1 MPSYQVLLA
10 GLLGVLA
17 LQAASP
23 AQDQV
28 RTWGYFAY
36 DTEFFTTRLRKISI
50 SKGNNGWILGLTRD
64 GRIVSCGG
72 ESPPP
77 LPPSGLRYV
86 DVFASDRPFGLLSDG
101 TLIQF
106 QPYSIGSTTPTSAPV
121 LPPGMQ
127 WLQLTSTF
135 HRTFAIRSD
144 RTLHSW
150 GTNFAGVELVPQ
162 LPPGLHF
169 TSLAAGPYWMAALIS
184 DGTIVTWG
192 LPSSVSSVPP
202 LPPGVTYTALE
213 SGRNH
218 LAALRSDGQIIAWG
232 DNSWG
237 QLNIPAL
244 PQGMSYLEVSS
255 GGDHIVARRSDGQWI
270 TWGSNWVG
278 QTNLPSHPPGTYVAV
293 IAGSS
298 STLGIRADGTI
309 ESWGLVDWMGT
320 RPAGTRYEALD
331 AGAYSPV
338 TIRRSPGNQPVLTSD
353 FLSTP
358 ANQPWATALD
368 PGPGRHLIDIKVSSA
383 VFVALVDDGTLRA
396 YSGFNSWGQLNI
408 PTLPPGLTYTA
419 VDVGWANGIAI
430 RSDGS
435 AVGWGDNSWGQATVP
450 ALPPGLRYTAVGA
463 GEQNALLLRSDGSIV
478 MAGTGGTTGLTNL
491 PTLPAGLRY
500 TAVACGWSIAAAL
513 RSDGWIVSWGSNA
526 TVPALPA
533 GVSYVELA
541 IGDRHAVARRSDGT
555 AVTWGSTQP
564 ARISAAP
571 ILPPGRSYLRVAA
584 SDQDCSAA
592 LIGSESRY
600 VGFATGCPGSLPPS
614 RIVPGDTP
622 QIGKT
627 FPALLTNLPTN
638 LALLGFGWQRQ
649 LPPTPLATLGMPG
662 CSAHI
667 VADAIVPIS
676 GTGHEAPFSL
686 PIPFLPGLLG
696 IKFYNQAI
704 VLDPAANN
712 PLGAVVGEAM
722 EGVIG
727 G

>member
-1 MPSYQVLLA
+1 MPALA
-10 GLLGVLA
+10 LGLLGLA
-17 LQAASP
+17 GMSP

-28 RTWGYFAY
+28 RTWGYYAN
-36 DTEFFTTRLRKISI
+36 DSELFTAPLRKVSV
-50 SKGNNGWILGLTRD
+50 SNGANGWILGLTQD
-64 GRIVSCGG
+64 GRIISCGG

-86 DVFASDRPFGLLSDG
+86 DVFASDRPSGLLSDG
-101 TLIQF
+101 TLVQF
-106 QPYSIGSTTPTSAPV
+106 QPFSIGSITPTSAPP

-127 WLQLTSTF
+127 WLDIQSTH

-144 RTLHSW
+144 RTLQSW
-150 GTNFAGVELVPQ
+150 GTNFAGVELVPT
-162 LPPGLHF
+162 LAPGLHF
-169 TSLAAGPYWMAALIS
+169 VSLAASPRWMAALVS
-184 DGTIVTWG
+184 DGSIVTWG
-192 LPSSVSSVPP
+192 THPSITLVQPVPP
-202 LPPGVTYTALE
+202 LPPGISYTAVE
-213 SGRNH
+213 AGINH
-218 LAALRSDGQIIAWG
+218 LLALRSDGEAIAWG
-232 DNSWG
+232 DNSWGQVNVPPLPQGMTYSAISAGGNHCAAMRSDGQWLTWGSNFYGQTSVPPQTTGTFTRLIASSSSTVAVRQNGTLASWGQIEWTSPQPGGMRYTDLDASAVSVGCLVRHTPTSQPALVWNFSPTAAGQPWLAPLDPGPGRHLTSIKSSTALVVGLVDDGTIRAYSSFNSWG

-244 PQGMSYLEVSS
+244 PQ
-255 GGDHIVARRSDGQWI
+255 
-270 TWGSNWVG
+270 
-278 QTNLPSHPPGTYVAV
+278 
-293 IAGSS
+293 
-298 STLGIRADGTI
+298 
-309 ESWGLVDWMGT
+309 
-320 RPAGTRYEALD
+320 
-331 AGAYSPV
+331 
-338 TIRRSPGNQPVLTSD
+338 
-353 FLSTP
+353 
-358 ANQPWATALD
+358 
-368 PGPGRHLIDIKVSSA
+368 
-383 VFVALVDDGTLRA
+383 
-396 YSGFNSWGQLNI
+396 
-408 PTLPPGLTYTA
+408 GLTYTA

-463 GEQNALLLRSDGSIV
+463 GEQNALLLRSNGSIV

-491 PTLPAGLRY
+491 PSLPAGLRY
-500 TAVACGWSIAAAL
+500 TAVACGKYLAAAL
-513 RSDGWIVSWGSNA
+513 RSDGSIVSWGSNA
-526 TVPALPA
+526 TVPALPT

-676 GTGHEAPFSL
+676 GTAHEAPFSL

-696 IKFYNQAI
+696 LKFYNQAI